1 MHRAALKTAV
11 RLVVK
16 LGTGVLTDSR
26 KQPDPAQLEL
36 IVAQLAALR
45 KSGKEVVLVTSG
57 AVGAGM
63 GALGWEKRPTDLAEL
78 QACAAVGQP
87 RLMTIYEK
95 LFAAH
100 DLHVAQVL
108 LTHDDLEHHERHL
121 NARNT
126 LVTLLG
132 RGVVPVINENDAV
145 SFTEIKF
152 GDNDTLSALV
162 ASLLPAD
169 LLVILT
175 TVDGVIENF
184 GEANP
189 KTISVIEKIDSA
201 LEKLAHGTDSD
212 TAVGGMKSKVEAA
225 KIAVRSGIP
234 LVIASGKKK
243 TVRSALVHLDRA
255 IARDSTFA
263 AAFASKAQAWG
274 GLADGYVSPQ
284 EGYGHARD
292 AAARSLALD
301 SSQARAYAALGFAVL
316 ALDLDAHEA
325 ERLGQRAVALD
336 PGGDQPHALLSY
348 ALFAEGRI
356 DESLEEAR
364 RAWQAD
370 SLASMNGVSYA
381 WWLILG
387 HRFDAAAALLPR
399 LRAILPPADADGI
412 EGIVLAAR
420 GDFRG
425 ATHLL
430 NWRYYGGLVAG
441 TYLRA
446 LLARGDTVAARATVD
461 SMLVARALGYYNPIA
476 LAKAYAA
483 FGDLDKG
490 IEWLTRAFDEHTLW
504 LILVRID
511 DELAP
516 LRADPRY
523 AALDRQLRY

>member
-1 MHRAALKTAV
+1 MRRPVVAILILSLCLTGTLWAQCPDGTPPPCGARAAVPAPNSVAVLYLDNLSRDTADAFLADGLTEEIIIRLGQVPRLDVKSRFEVQRFRGHAAQDPAVLGRNLRAAYLVTGSVQRAGNRV
-11 RLVVK
+11 RLRYEVI
-16 LGTGVLTDSR
+16 R
-26 KQPDPAQLEL
+26 
-36 IVAQLAALR
+36 AATR
-45 KSGKEVVLVTSG
+45 
-57 AVGAGM
+57 ARVGGDVIDRASS
-63 GALGWEKRPTDLAEL
+63 D
-78 QACAAVGQP
+78 
-87 RLMTIYEK
+87 
-95 LFAAH
+95 
-100 DLHVAQVL
+100 L
-108 LTHDDLEHHERHL
+108 LTIESDI
-121 NARNT
+121 ARQ
-126 LVTLLG
+126 
-132 RGVVPVINENDAV
+132 
-145 SFTEIKF
+145 
-152 GDNDTLSALV
+152 V
-162 ASLLPAD
+162 ATAITGQLLPEERAR
-169 LLVILT
+169 LAQPLT
-175 TVDGVIENF
+175 TD
-184 GEANP
+184 
-189 KTISVIEKIDSA
+189 A
-201 LEKLAHGTDSD
+201 LAYEEYLRGLEEMNHSYD
-212 TAVGGMKSKVEAA
+212 E
-225 KIAVRSGIP
+225 P
-234 LVIASGKKK
+234 

-255 IARDSTFA
+255 IARYSTFA